1 MGHSRPMIGG
11 FKSALFRRTG
21 MGVAAF
27 AFLALAACGGGPAPV
42 RSLPSGAL
50 SGPAPFAAGL
60 IQSACKAN
68 HRTRASSARC
78 GCVQAAANMTLS
90 PDQQRRG
97 AGFFHDPEALQR
109 MKLSD
114 SAANERFWESW
125 ARFAETAEAI
135 CHGT

>member
-1 MGHSRPMIGG
+1 MAFVG
-11 FKSALFRRTG
+11 ATLF
-21 MGVAAF
+21 
-27 AFLALAACGGGPAPV
+27 ALAACGGGSSGPTPV
-42 RSLPSGAL
+42 RALPASAL
-50 SGPAPFAAGL
+50 SGPAPFAAGP

-90 PDQQRRG
+90 ADQQRQGVR
-97 AGFFHDPEALQR
+97 FFDDPEVLQR

-114 SAANERFWESW
+114 SVANERFWDSW

-135 CHGT
+135 CQGT